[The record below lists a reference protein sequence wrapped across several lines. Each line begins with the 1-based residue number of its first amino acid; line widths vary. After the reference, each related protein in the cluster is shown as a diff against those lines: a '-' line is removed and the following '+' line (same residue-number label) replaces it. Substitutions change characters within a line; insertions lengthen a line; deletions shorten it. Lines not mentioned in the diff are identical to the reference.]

1 MSVSETSE
9 ARTHEALPED
19 PRGLF
24 RLLLVAALASKPA
37 WCRRKETVPEQS

>member
-19 PRGLF
+19 PHGLF
-24 RLLLVAALASKPA
+24 RLLLVAALAGVLIGLV
-37 WCRRKETVPEQS
+37 RRSG